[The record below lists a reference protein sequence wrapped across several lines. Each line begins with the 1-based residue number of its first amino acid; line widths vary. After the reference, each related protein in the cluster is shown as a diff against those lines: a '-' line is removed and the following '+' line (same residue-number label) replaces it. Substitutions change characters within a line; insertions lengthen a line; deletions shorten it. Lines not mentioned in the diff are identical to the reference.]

1 VPDNT
6 KPLFDYGIFLDSL
19 EIGNT
24 RHIHFP
30 TKLCY
35 CFWWGLR
42 NLSNF
47 GTNLATSNYAWEN
60 FFAILTS
67 ITGLLLFVYLIGNVQ
82 IFIQMET
89 TKSEKLKRK
98 NFFNQI
104 KQKIELKGPAIEAWM
119 AKNGIPDDMKK
130 EIMENINQ
138 KLKEDK
144 DADLENLF

>member
-1 VPDNT
+1 M
-6 KPLFDYGIFLDSL
+6 Y
-19 EIGNT
+19 
-24 RHIHFP
+24 R
-30 TKLCY
+30 
-35 CFWWGLR
+35 
-42 NLSNF
+42 
-47 GTNLATSNYAWEN
+47 
-60 FFAILTS
+60 
-67 ITGLLLFVYLIGNVQ
+67 Q

-98 NFFNQI
+98 NYFNQI

-144 DADLENLF
+144 DADLENLFNVLPWYTKKSLKRFLCLNILSQVSLSLSLSLSL